1 MPRLMFLW
9 LSQSSFHM
17 QLLRGSTYSHVGFAS
32 CIHSFSNRVNE
43 VTANSK
49 IAHFHLPLRIDQ
61 HVRGLYICKKEHIP
75 QSLSC
80 MGGCAKP
87 KTKPKSF
94 LSAEGTNGARA
105 NPCASCMPET
115 RLAAGIASSGDC
127 LMGLSYVLQVSLRFQ
142 TLLSDLG
149 EWEVTLH
156 ITARSHCAGD
166 GQGHQSAH
174 NGNSRAGLG
183 ASPEDVCKRLDR
195 WQVSSWIWSH
205 ASKRKN
211 PWGKDEGWA
220 GKGEEEQG
228 LQEKEGAVN

>member
-9 LSQSSFHM
+9 LSHSSFHK

-80 MGGCAKP
+80 MGGCAKQ
-87 KTKPKSF
+87 KKKPKSF

-105 NPCASCMPET
+105 NPCALCMPET
-115 RLAAGIASSGDC
+115 RRAAGTASSGDC

-142 TLLSDLG
+142 TPLSDLG

-156 ITARSHCAGD
+156 VTIVSHCAGD
-166 GQGHQSAH
+166 GHGHQSAH
-174 NGNSRAGLG
+174 KGRAERGWGHLQRMSANGWTAGNSPAGSGLMPAKGKTHGERMRGGQERA
-183 ASPEDVCKRLDR
+183 KRSR
-195 WQVSSWIWSH
+195 GC
-205 ASKRKN
+205 RRR
-211 PWGKDEGWA
+211 
-220 GKGEEEQG
+220 EQ
-228 LQEKEGAVN
+228 